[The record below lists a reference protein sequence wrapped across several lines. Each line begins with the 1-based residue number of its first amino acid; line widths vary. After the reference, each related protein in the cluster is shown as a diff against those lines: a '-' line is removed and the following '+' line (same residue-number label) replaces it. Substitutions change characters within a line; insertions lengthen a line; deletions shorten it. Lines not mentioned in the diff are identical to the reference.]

1 MKTIHIIIILV
12 LIISIGVVITTLSD
26 SGVYSDFTDSSKN
39 PDKIVHIIGKLNKT
53 KPIEYN
59 AALNANQF
67 SFFLMDDKGVE
78 KKVIYHNTKPQDF
91 EKSENVVVTGSMK
104 GDEFLATSLLLKCPS
119 KYNADKTPSK
129 FGTKKF

>member
-26 SGVYSDFTDSSKN
+26 SGTYSDFTDSLKN
-39 PDKIVHIIGKLNKT
+39 PDKIVHIIGKLDKT
-53 KPIEYN
+53 RPIDYN
-59 AALNANQF
+59 AAKDANQF
-67 SFFLMDDKGVE
+67 SFFLVDDKGVE

-104 GDEFLATSLLLKCPS
+104 GDDFMATSLLLKCPS
-119 KYNADKTPSK
+119 KYNADKKPSK

>member
-12 LIISIGVVITTLSD
+12 LIVSIGVVITTLSD
-26 SGVYSDFTDSSKN
+26 SGQYSDFSESAKN
-39 PDKIVHIIGKLNKT
+39 PDKVVHIIGKLNKS

-59 AALNANQF
+59 AVANANQF
-67 SFFLMDDKGVE
+67 SFYLVDDKGIE
-78 KKVIYHNTKPQDF
+78 KKVIYQNTKPQDF

-104 GDEFLATSLLLKCPS
+104 GDDFLATSLLLKCPS

-129 FGTKKF
+129 FGTKQF